1 MNAYYMNVLHVS
13 SIYLNIYTYYDI
25 HYILH
30 TTGVC
35 VHTHVRVYT
44 CSTYMLYTYIHI
56 IHIHVEHVVLEHVV
70 HDMCIPGIHMC
81 TNK

>member
-13 SIYLNIYTYYDI
+13 SIYLNIYILRHT
-25 HYILH
+25 LH

-35 VHTHVRVYT
+35 VHTHVRVY
-44 CSTYMLYTYIHI
+44 IHVVY
-56 IHIHVEHVVLEHVV
+56 IHVEHVVLEHVV